1 MLYKALK
8 PCRFDKFYC
17 VGDTIPGHVIDPGKA
32 NTLIK
37 EQGIIVPIP
46 GTEDEIPQEI
56 PHEIPQETNE
66 ENEAVEGT
74 TDETPQ
80 EKYTKVKL
88 MELKKDELMELA
100 AGMGLPVDEEMTKSQ
115 ISDAILLAQ
124 E

>member
-37 EQGIIVPIP
+37 EQGIIVPIE
-46 GTEDEIPQEI
+46 GTEDETPQEM
-56 PHEIPQETNE
+56 PQETIE
-66 ENEAVEGT
+66 VNEAVEGT
-74 TDETPQ
+74 EDETPQ

-88 MELKKDELMELA
+88 MELKKDELIELA
-100 AGMGLPVDEEMTKSQ
+100 AGMGLPVDEEMTKAQ

>member
-37 EQGIIVPIP
+37 EQGIIIPIP
-46 GTEDEIPQEI
+46 GTEDEAPQ
-56 PHEIPQETNE
+56 EIPQETNE

-74 TDETPQ
+74 PDETPQ

-88 MELKKDELMELA
+88 MELKKDELIELA
-100 AGMGLPVDEEMTKSQ
+100 AGMGLPVDEEMTKAQ